1 MSCDPSERY
10 ITLGLL
16 EVATFMEECQEGR
29 KAEFPA
35 SKARGSGSAPPYMH
49 ATSVMTTFQ
58 FYVLWKYG
66 EGKFTQY
73 HESVVVV
80 DLEANC

>member
-16 EVATFMEECQEGR
+16 EVATSMEECQESR

-35 SKARGSGSAPPYMH
+35 SKARGSGSALLGGSPLH

-58 FYVLWKYG
+58 FYVLWKYM
-66 EGKFTQY
+66 EKEILPSTMRQ
-73 HESVVVV
+73 
-80 DLEANC
+80 LW